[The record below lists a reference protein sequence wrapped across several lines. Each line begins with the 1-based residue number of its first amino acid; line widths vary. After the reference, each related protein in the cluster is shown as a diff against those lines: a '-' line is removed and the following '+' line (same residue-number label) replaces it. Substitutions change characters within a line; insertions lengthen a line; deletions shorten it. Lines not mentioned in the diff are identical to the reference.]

1 MTPVRL
7 LTIAVAICFAV
18 AELVSGLGLNPIE
31 WVVLAASLALVP
43 IGDRIHRNLGLFAM
57 VAFLFV
63 ATGFLQSW
71 NLSLQILNI
80 GILSAIMAL
89 GVNMQWGYAGL
100 FSTGIVGSV
109 ALGGLAVVIVSAPPV
124 PEAFA
129 AGGWSLL
136 GGLALGVAVIIAATL
151 VYRLMKPGLPRALA
165 VSAIVVIGFF
175 LYRTV
180 FDAGVAAVEAFNPAT
195 FGNIGGFGVPAYVEW
210 PAGMIT
216 WPVGLIAWPLGAL
229 FAGLAAWVIGKIA
242 LGLRSDYLAIATLG
256 IAEIVVVVMKSEDWL
271 ARGVKN
277 MTGLPRPWPVPYEVD
292 LQADPEF
299 VARVT
304 AWGWE
309 PIGASTILVKLLYLL
324 IFGAVLLAL
333 IWMSE
338 RALNS
343 PWGRMMRAIRDNEV
357 SAAAMGK
364 NVTKRHLQIFIIGSA
379 VVGLAGAMLTSME
392 GQLVPGVYSPLRFTF
407 LIWVMVIVGGSG
419 NNWGSVLGGL
429 LLGWLWL
436 AVEYLGPGLME
447 IVTATLPAGDLKT
460 HLIDSAQHMRLVVL
474 GIVLLLVLRFAP
486 RGLIPEK

>member
-1 MTPVRL
+1 MAHTQ
-7 LTIAVAICFAV
+7 
-18 AELVSGLGLNPIE
+18 
-31 WVVLAASLALVP
+31 
-43 IGDRIHRNLGLFAM
+43 RNLLLFAG
-57 VAFLFV
+57 VALLFIL
-63 ATGFLQSW
+63 TGMFQSW

-109 ALGGLAVVIVSAPPV
+109 ALGGLAVVVVSSRPV

-129 AGGWSLL
+129 AGGWMLL
-136 GGLALGVAVIIAATL
+136 GGLALGVAVIVAATL
-151 VYRLMKPGLPRALA
+151 LYRAMKPGRLRGLA
-165 VSAIVVIGFF
+165 VAVLVVGGFF
-175 LYRTV
+175 LYRAV
-180 FDAGVAAVEAFNPAT
+180 FDQGVAAVEAFNPAT
-195 FGNIGGFGVPAYVEW
+195 FGNIGGFGLPSLLA
-210 PAGMIT
+210 
-216 WPVGLIAWPLGAL
+216 WPVGAL
-229 FAGLAAWVIGKIA
+229 FAGIAAWVIGKIA

-256 IAEIVVVVMKSEDWL
+256 IAEIVVVVIKSEDWL

-277 MTGLPRPWPVPYEVD
+277 IIDLPRPWPVPYEVD
-292 LQADPEF
+292 LQADPGFLAF
-299 VARVT
+299 VAN
-304 AWGWE
+304 WGLD
-309 PIGASTILVKLLYLL
+309 PIGTSTILVKLLYLAM
-324 IFGAVLLAL
+324 FGAVLLVL
-333 IWMSE
+333 IWLSE

-343 PWGRMMRAIRDNEV
+343 PWGRMMRAIRDNEI
-357 SAAAMGK
+357 AASAMGK

-419 NNWGSVLGGL
+419 NNWGAVLGGL

-436 AVEYLGPGLME
+436 AVEYLGPGLMGF
-447 IVTATLPAGDLKT
+447 VTQALPAGDLKT

-474 GIVLLLVLRFAP
+474 GLVLLLVLRFAP